1 MDKKELKQD
10 LIRDRIIDSIQYI
23 SDQWQY
29 VVALLLF
36 VAAGISAF
44 SFLSNKESDRFNIAS
59 EMSGVAQNEYNQGDI
74 EFAIEDLEVVLGDY
88 EDTHG
93 GAQAYI
99 YLIYDA
105 YINNDDSKLE
115 SLLEDYS
122 IYSDDPLLESSIL
135 ETKAYLSLDS
145 GNYSKAIDL
154 LNKSLKINNMD
165 VLKVRLEIAKARVYI
180 DSKEYGKAESILSS
194 LKDEGLP
201 NAAQQNTIDE
211 LSSYLSHINK

>member
-29 VVALLLF
+29 AVALLLF

-105 YINNDDSKLE
+105 YINSDDSKLE

-122 IYSDDPLLESSIL
+122 IYSSDPLLESSVL
-135 ETKAYLSLDS
+135 ETKAYLSLNS
-145 GNYSKAIDL
+145 GDYSKAIDL
-154 LNKSLKINNMD
+154 LNRSLKINNMD
-165 VLKVRLEIAKARVYI
+165 AL
-180 DSKEYGKAESILSS
+180 
-194 LKDEGLP
+194 
-201 NAAQQNTIDE
+201 
-211 LSSYLSHINK
+211 